1 MKLKEKIFQINSKEI
16 ELKNKSDEEL
26 NNDIEKLKKRCTNES
41 LDILLPDWFSL
52 VKEISYRTIGLKHYD
67 KQLEGGIL
75 LHEGKIVEMK
85 TGEGKTLV
93 GTLPVSLNALLQKGV
108 HVVTVNDYLAERDQK
123 WMGKIFK
130 QLGLSVGLIK
140 SDSKIK
146 QKQESYKADITYIT
160 NSELVFDYLR
170 DNTAYELNEMVQRPF
185 SFCLI
190 DEIDSILIDESRTP
204 LILSEPKGTE
214 DISKLRIAQ
223 LICEMLIKDIDF
235 EIDEK
240 KKDINLTE
248 FGYKKIK
255 QKLGKKFL
263 YDSTDSWLL
272 EILNALKAT
281 HLFKANKDY
290 IKIENKIYI
299 VDEFTGRI
307 MNDRRWSMGLHE
319 AIEIKEKVPVRE
331 GTKTKTSITYQN
343 FFPLFP
349 KLAGMTGTA
358 KTNEREFKEIYNLS
372 VEMLDTVKPLIRK
385 DLDDLLYQNE
395 TAKWEAVLVESKKC
409 FEKGQP
415 LLIGTASIEK
425 SEFLSELF
433 NIAKIPHQLLNAK
446 PENLKRE
453 NEIIAQAGKKY
464 AVTIATNMAGRG
476 TDIILGGNIGFEA
489 KKKIIEIF
497 EKKNIEEEIINKIY
511 EEYKDNKKNLLKDIN
526 NLPYS
531 LENCKKNLKN
541 YYENLY
547 KQISLNWEKE
557 NEIVKNL
564 GGLFV
569 LGTER
574 HETRRI
580 DNQLRGRAGRQGDPG
595 VSQFFV
601 SLDDDLMKIFGGE
614 NFKNWIN
621 SLSTDQNEPLVS
633 DFLTTSLENAQKKV
647 ENYNYEIRKNIFL
660 YDTII
665 NYQRKEFF
673 KGRNQMLYS
682 IGDIISLKNIFE
694 NYFLPSSEEFLIK
707 ELLKKIT
714 DKKKLKIK
722 VEKNFQQYSFYSGK
736 KTKKLKKKNLYK
748 ELWISQDLKMAK
760 FDSYQLGFLKD
771 TLSFSFFSLLD
782 FYWTEHLE
790 RINYIRETINWR
802 AYGQQNPLIEYNE
815 ESRKSFK
822 EMFTQIRSTMIYS
835 LLNPTFY

>member
-1 MKLKEKIFQINSKEI
+1 
-16 ELKNKSDEEL
+16 
-26 NNDIEKLKKRCTNES
+26 
-41 LDILLPDWFSL
+41 
-52 VKEISYRTIGLKHYD
+52 
-67 KQLEGGIL
+67 
-75 LHEGKIVEMK
+75 
-85 TGEGKTLV
+85 
-93 GTLPVSLNALLQKGV
+93 
-108 HVVTVNDYLAERDQK
+108 
-123 WMGKIFK
+123 MGKIFK

-140 SDSKIK
+140 SDSQIK
-146 QKQESYKADITYIT
+146 QKQKSYNADITYIT

-204 LILSEPKGTE
+204 LILSESKGKE
-214 DISKLRIAQ
+214 DLKKLRIAH
-223 LICEMLIKDIDF
+223 LISEILIKDIDF

-255 QKLGKKFL
+255 KKLGKKFL
-263 YDSTDSWLL
+263 YDSTDSWVL
-272 EILNALKAT
+272 EILNALKAI

-290 IKIENKIYI
+290 IKIDKKIYI

-372 VEMLDTVKPLIRK
+372 VEVLETVKPLIRK
-385 DLDDLLYQNE
+385 DFDDFLYQNE
-395 TAKWEAVLVESKKC
+395 TAKWEAVLIESKKC

-433 NIAKIPHQLLNAK
+433 NLAKIPHQLLNAK

-453 NEIIAQAGKKY
+453 NEIIAQAGKQY

-476 TDIILGGNIGFEA
+476 TDIILGGNVAFEA

-497 EKKNIEEEIINKIY
+497 EKKNKQEEIINKIN
-511 EEYKDNKKNLLKDIN
+511 EEYKENKKNLRKDIK

-547 KQISLNWEKE
+547 KLISLNWEKE
-557 NEIVKNL
+557 NQIVKNL

-614 NFKNWIN
+614 NLKNWIN
-621 SLSTDQNEPLVS
+621 SINTDPNEPLVS

-673 KGRNQMLYS
+673 KGRNEMLYS
-682 IGDIISLKNIFE
+682 IGNGTSFKNIFE

-707 ELLKKIT
+707 EFLKKEIE
-714 DKKKLKIK
+714 KKKLKIK
-722 VEKNFQQYSFYSGK
+722 IEKNFHQYFFYSTK
-736 KTKKLKKKNLYK
+736 KEKKLKKKKLYK

-782 FYWTEHLE
+782 LYWTEHLE
-790 RINYIRETINWR
+790 RMNYIRETINWR
-802 AYGQQNPLIEYNE
+802 AYGQQNPLIEYNK
-815 ESRKSFK
+815 ESRKSFT
-822 EMFTQIRSTMIYS
+822 EMFTQIRSAMIYS